1 MSQHVFKIF
10 YGEKDKSGKEY
21 TGKDDDLLSEPLS
34 KFAKINNKSLE
45 DFAFYYKG
53 KPIKLDKLLHI
64 KDSIFS
70 QNEGNKP
77 KNIMAIN
84 INTKSKPQKKET
96 REKEDSQNVINRNE
110 SEKLPEE
117 SQSDNEET
125 FVRRRRINK
134 EYYNDIICP
143 KCKTSAIIENN
154 KDDLTLKIL
163 NCGNFHCLNNIKYD
177 SFDDYVFDFDDESEK
192 NLERLTSN
200 KDFLQCGICQEHK
213 KYLTPPNDFFY
224 ICSCGVNVCPECYKT
239 HIDPGHN
246 KVKLDDKDYYCLKHA
261 EKFNSYCMDCNANF
275 CEKCKEDHKDHEV
288 ESFSNIKPK
297 REYVQKLADD
307 ADEQKEILL
316 DFVEYIRASFDKVIN
331 TIENYL
337 NSYIMIEKTMIR
349 RFKMGHYN
357 YQLLRNLKNKKLFE
371 NDIFATLKSI
381 NEENKKIE
389 EEENK
394 ENKENNN
401 IDLKSQFITLFNKI
415 YKPIKTNKTEKKPKI
430 KIHNINENIMKMTYF
445 VRDNNIDKRIKIFD
459 PVFVENN
466 KNILSL
472 SVNGRDQ
479 KELSVYYNNNNPDDK
494 GKPIID
500 VIIKE
505 KRGKNENEN
514 KYVTDMSY
522 MFNNCKYLKS
532 VDFQKWKTDNITSME
547 AMFQL
552 CNIDNKDIINIS
564 KLNISKLENIRAMFC
579 KCTQLK
585 TLPDINTWFLY
596 KESSIKNTSMLF
608 NGCKNFGKNDDIN
621 LSSEWAALISKSED
635 MSYMFNR
642 CKNLKAIH
650 KLKNLKKLSVK
661 SMCGMFNMCEK
672 LESITMDIDA
682 SSLEDMSIM
691 FQGCESLTKMDIR
704 FSNNTKLVKDVT
716 GIFSGCKK
724 LTSIKYFYLYSTENL
739 VNMMALFKNCESL
752 NTLPDLTKWSFPNV
766 ENAKG
771 IFYEC
776 KKLVAIPKWLP
787 QWKFNSGIKFEE
799 VLEKSNFDQN
809 LKNTLIKSWDAN
821 KIIKEAK
828 NEIISG

>member
-96 REKEDSQNVINRNE
+96 REKEDSQSVINRNE

-200 KDFLQCGICQEHK
+200 KDFLQCGICNEHK

-349 RFKMGHYN
+349 RFKMGLYN

-381 NEENKKIE
+381 NEEFDGIVVNRSYCLK
-389 EEENK
+389 K
-394 ENKENNN
+394 EN
-401 IDLKSQFITLFNKI
+401 LTI
-415 YKPIKTNKTEKKPKI
+415 YD
-430 KIHNINENIMKMTYF
+430 ENITEISASHF
-445 VRDNNIDKRIKIFD
+445 NELKIF
-459 PVFVENN
+459 
-466 KNILSL
+466 
-472 SVNGRDQ
+472 
-479 KELSVYYNNNNPDDK
+479 
-494 GKPIID
+494 
-500 VIIKE
+500 
-505 KRGKNENEN
+505 
-514 KYVTDMSY
+514 
-522 MFNNCKYLKS
+522 
-532 VDFQKWKTDNITSME
+532 
-547 AMFQL
+547 
-552 CNIDNKDIINIS
+552 
-564 KLNISKLENIRAMFC
+564 
-579 KCTQLK
+579 
-585 TLPDINTWFLY
+585 
-596 KESSIKNTSMLF
+596 
-608 NGCKNFGKNDDIN
+608 
-621 LSSEWAALISKSED
+621 
-635 MSYMFNR
+635 
-642 CKNLKAIH
+642 
-650 KLKNLKKLSVK
+650 
-661 SMCGMFNMCEK
+661 
-672 LESITMDIDA
+672 
-682 SSLEDMSIM
+682 
-691 FQGCESLTKMDIR
+691 TK
-704 FSNNTKLVKDVT
+704 
-716 GIFSGCKK
+716 
-724 LTSIKYFYLYSTENL
+724 
-739 VNMMALFKNCESL
+739 
-752 NTLPDLTKWSFPNV
+752 
-766 ENAKG
+766 
-771 IFYEC
+771 
-776 KKLVAIPKWLP
+776 
-787 QWKFNSGIKFEE
+787 
-799 VLEKSNFDQN
+799 
-809 LKNTLIKSWDAN
+809 
-821 KIIKEAK
+821 
-828 NEIISG
+828 